1 MQLNVSLPQMNKQK
15 VAVISGGTRGIGKA
29 LVDIFLANDFIV
41 FTSARKAM
49 ATTNKDLDV
58 FQADL
63 SVKAEVIEFAE
74 HVKSKVKQVDVLIN
88 NVGMYI
94 PGQITTEED
103 GVFETQLN
111 TNLGSS
117 YHLTRALIDKVK
129 AAEKGYIFN
138 ICSTA
143 SITPYMNGGSY
154 CISKYAQLGLTKVLR
169 EELKED
175 RIKVTA
181 VLPGATLTSSW
192 QGTDLPKERFIDP
205 NSVAQLIWSAYQLGD
220 QSVIEEILIRPMD
233 GDIV

>member
-1 MQLNVSLPQMNKQK
+1 MSTDKI
-15 VAVISGGTRGIGKA
+15 AVITGGTRGIGKS
-29 LVDIFLANDFIV
+29 LVNAFLNEGFKV
-41 FTSARKAM
+41 FTSARKSVESSHEA
-49 ATTNKDLDV
+49 LDI

-63 SVKAEVIEFAE
+63 SQKSEVKRFAA
-74 HVKSKVKQVDVLIN
+74 HVQSKVSAIDVLIN
-88 NVGMYI
+88 NVGTYI

-111 TNLGSS
+111 TNLAST
-117 YHLTRALIDKVK
+117 YHVTRALIGLVK
-129 AAEKGYIFN
+129 KSPKAYIFN
-138 ICSTA
+138 VCSTA

-175 RIKVTA
+175 KIAVTA

-192 QGTDLPKERFIDP
+192 EGTELPKERFIDP
-205 NSVAQLIWSAYQLGD
+205 DSVAQLILTAYQLGD
-220 QSVIEEILIRPMD
+220 STVIEEILIRPME